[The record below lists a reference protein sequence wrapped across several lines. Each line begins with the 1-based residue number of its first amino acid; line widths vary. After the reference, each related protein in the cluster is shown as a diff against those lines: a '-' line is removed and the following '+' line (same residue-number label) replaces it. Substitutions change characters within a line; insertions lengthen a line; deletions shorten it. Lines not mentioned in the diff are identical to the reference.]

1 MKNTRKSKEVA
12 PVKKRSGL
20 LLKLAVLIVVVW
32 MAVGVVRLHIEISD
46 AEQQRAAVQ
55 LDIARKK
62 RDNAM
67 LSELLEKSDDLE
79 RIVEAA
85 RDELGYVSSNEQ
97 IFYDVSG

>member
-1 MKNTRKSKEVA
+1 M
-12 PVKKRSGL
+12 KKRSGL

>member
-1 MKNTRKSKEVA
+1 MKRK
-12 PVKKRSGL
+12 RGGL
-20 LLKLAVLIVVVW
+20 VLKLVVLAAVVW
-32 MAVGVVRLHIEISD
+32 AAVHVVRLHIEISD

-55 LDIARKK
+55 LDIARQK

-67 LSELLEKSDDLE
+67 LSELLESSDDLE
-79 RIVEAA
+79 RIAEAA

>member
-1 MKNTRKSKEVA
+1 MK
-12 PVKKRSGL
+12 KKRGGL
-20 LLKLAVLIVVVW
+20 VLKLVVLAAVVW
-32 MAVGVVRLHIEISD
+32 AAVSVVRLHIDISE

-55 LDIARKK
+55 LDIARQK

-67 LSELLEKSDDLE
+67 LSELLESSDDLE
-79 RIVEAA
+79 RIAEAA